1 VARNSEA
8 EAKAA
13 PRAML
18 ARAYINLYK
27 ANNSH
32 CSIFAWNQLNLLP
45 LTATY
50 QSVHTLT
57 MPCLLRRPG
66 ASVG

>member
-1 VARNSEA
+1 
-8 EAKAA
+8 
-13 PRAML
+13 ML
-18 ARAYINLYK
+18 ARAYISLYK